1 MRRQMLYKYLKTLC
15 KLLSCVRRLK
25 LHERCTLA
33 YDEET
38 QNSHGEETQRTPYAC
53 TRADHG
59 NKGCGT
65 RYNYMHNCYPQTQH
79 ICKALNNGS
88 AWHGTETMC
97 YEHAPV
103 RLGKSHAL
111 DKGKYETG
119 IRQNKQQKTQ
129 SVNMQPALSNAALI
143 SGQSETKHMQEKASK
158 GARMFW
164 GGRNKS
170 EKQRQTEA
178 DNETYL
184 PFSTTDEWLSNNHI
198 MHCTLYLLHMHYPT
212 ATHQNM
218 TGVTHSVVP
227 RDELLFKIREASG
240 QVPTTSQSDT
250 AGTLRETLSRDG
262 PSPAIVVGD
271 DIHWRIILTDAR
283 SQTVAFIDPFGS
295 GFLQDII
302 AAIKHFTTMNN
313 QGGGSTKSGLQDCNR
328 GETHG
333 TVAYGQYGYRR
344 NGCNIGAKMK

>member
-1 MRRQMLYKYLKTLC
+1 MHRQMLYKYLITLC

-25 LHERCTLA
+25 LHERCTPA

-38 QNSHGEETQRTPYAC
+38 QNSHGEETQRTAYAC
-53 TRADHG
+53 TRADHV

-119 IRQNKQQKTQ
+119 IRQNKQQKTE
-129 SVNMQPALSNAALI
+129 SADMQPALSNATLI
-143 SGQSETKHMQEKASK
+143 SGQSETRRLKDKATK
-158 GARMFW
+158 GARVYW
-164 GGRNKS
+164 GGGQKS
-170 EKQRQTEA
+170 EKQRQNEA

-184 PFSTTDEWLSNNHI
+184 LSTTTEWLSNNHI
-198 MHCTLYLLHMHYPT
+198 MHCTLYLLHMQYPN
-212 ATHQNM
+212 AKHQNM
-218 TGVTHSVVP
+218 TAVTHSVVQHN
-227 RDELLFKIREASG
+227 ELLFKVREASG
-240 QVPTTSQSDT
+240 HVPMTSLSDT
-250 AGTLRETLSRDG
+250 AGTLRKTLSRDG

-271 DIHWRIILTDAR
+271 GIHWRIILTDAR
-283 SQTVAFIDPFGS
+283 SQTVALIDPFGS
-295 GFLQDII
+295 GFLKDII
-302 AAIKHFTTMNN
+302 TAIKTFYDSEPGRWQYKEWNTR
-313 QGGGSTKSGLQDCNR
+313 LQER
-328 GETHG
+328 GDTWNCG
-333 TVAYGQYGYRR
+333 
-344 NGCNIGAKMK
+344 IWPI